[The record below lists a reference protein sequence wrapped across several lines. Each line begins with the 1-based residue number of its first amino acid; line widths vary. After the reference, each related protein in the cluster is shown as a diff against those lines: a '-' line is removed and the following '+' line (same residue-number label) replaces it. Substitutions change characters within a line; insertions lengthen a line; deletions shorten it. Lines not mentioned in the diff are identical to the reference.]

1 MSIFADNPSE
11 ILSTLDKELSETAS
25 LVLYGR
31 AAICLGFE
39 GIDEAHLATQDVD
52 AILTIGQLEEFDADR
67 EFWYAVER
75 TNQLLEPRG
84 LYITHL
90 FPEDLVFL
98 RPDWHEHIL
107 PVLRPPTRHLKLC
120 RPHTIDLILTK
131 MMRGDDPQDMEDI
144 AFMVRHDGITRE
156 EMEPAFANVRMP
168 DVVELHDAFA
178 RALPL
183 VRAILDSEAHSA

>member
-39 GIDEAHLATQDVD
+39 GIDEAHRATQDVD

-107 PVLRPPTRHLKLC
+107 PVLRPPTRHLKLF

-168 DVVELHDAFA
+168 DVVELRDAFA

>member
-1 MSIFADNPSE
+1 
-11 ILSTLDKELSETAS
+11 
-25 LVLYGR
+25 VLCGR

-39 GIDEAHLATQDVD
+39 GIDEAHRATQDVD
-52 AILTIGQLEEFDADR
+52 AILRIGQLEEFDADR

-107 PVLRPPTRHLKLC
+107 PVLRPPTRHLKLF

>member
-1 MSIFADNPSE
+1 MFADNPSE

-39 GIDEAHLATQDVD
+39 GIDEAHRATQDVD
-52 AILTIGQLEEFDADR
+52 AILRIGQFEEFDADR

-107 PVLRPPTRHLKLC
+107 PVLRPPTRHLKLF

>member
-1 MSIFADNPSE
+1 MSMFADNPSE

-39 GIDEAHLATQDVD
+39 GIDEAHRATQDVD
-52 AILTIGQLEEFDADR
+52 AILRIGQFEEFDADR

-107 PVLRPPTRHLKLC
+107 PVLRPPTRHLKLF